1 MNKRQPLSYRH
12 RRQHLVWNW
21 KKTDIQRPTS
31 LEPAKF
37 AEAQPVG
44 QHGWRTGGALGQYKN
59 PGLNRCQMWFPFLH
73 PAEWLFIPP
82 NSLDWVSS
90 RPTIQSKNRFW
101 TRAQT
106 ETTAVLSSNQTHQTQ
121 KEPMGKY
128 LKEKGAWGEEEL
140 SERGRYNQECWGND
154 GIHIKPKS
162 ENIKG
167 HTKGPW
173 TTVCVTINSDF
184 GFPVNVTTFRV
195 SLSLFP
201 PGILKY

>member
-1 MNKRQPLSYRH
+1 MQTNPLKKPNEQNTTSKLST
-12 RRQHLVWNW
+12 QKAAFGLKL

-90 RPTIQSKNRFW
+90 RPTIQSKNRF
-101 TRAQT
+101 
-106 ETTAVLSSNQTHQTQ
+106 
-121 KEPMGKY
+121 
-128 LKEKGAWGEEEL
+128 
-140 SERGRYNQECWGND
+140 
-154 GIHIKPKS
+154 
-162 ENIKG
+162 
-167 HTKGPW
+167 
-173 TTVCVTINSDF
+173 
-184 GFPVNVTTFRV
+184 
-195 SLSLFP
+195 
-201 PGILKY
+201 